1 MQGIFEGYDQ
11 TSVAVIKSASYLP
24 ASALLLS
31 VAVHAL
37 ILTLL
42 VASGD
47 KPESGEPAV
56 PSQNATAEGGPL
68 DKKAEGERISAAD
81 RDVAPPAVSQG
92 AGAEEG
98 LKAADKKTSAE
109 KNPAASPA
117 VQTKDFGAAEKVV
130 ERKDSGSEKPGGAGA
145 DASEKK
151 IETVVYTVRRG
162 DTLTKLAEK
171 CGMSISE
178 LAKLNGKSVQ
188 RLSNLWV
195 GQKIKIKAGADFS
208 R

>member
-1 MQGIFEGYDQ
+1 M
-11 TSVAVIKSASYLP
+11 SA
-24 ASALLLS
+24 
-31 VAVHAL
+31 AVHAL

-47 KPESGEPAV
+47 KPESGESAA
-56 PSQNATAEGGPL
+56 PSQNATAEGVQL
-68 DKKAEGERISAAD
+68 DKKAEDERESVED
-81 RDVAPPAVSQG
+81 RDVPPPAVSQG
-92 AGAEEG
+92 VGAEEG
-98 LKAADKKTSAE
+98 LKAADKR
-109 KNPAASPA
+109 NPAASPA
-117 VQTKDFGAAEKVV
+117 VQTKDIGAAEKVV
-130 ERKDSGSEKPGGAGA
+130 ERKPSGGENPGGAGA

-195 GQKIKIKAGADFS
+195 GQKIKIKASSDFS

>member
-1 MQGIFEGYDQ
+1 M
-11 TSVAVIKSASYLP
+11 IKNASYLS

-31 VAVHAL
+31 AAVHAL

-47 KPESGEPAV
+47 KPESGESAA
-56 PSQNATAEGGPL
+56 PSQNATAEGAQL
-68 DKKAEGERISAAD
+68 DKKPEDERDSVED
-81 RDVAPPAVSQG
+81 RDVPPPAVSQG
-92 AGAEEG
+92 VGAEEG

-109 KNPAASPA
+109 KNPAASPSIH
-117 VQTKDFGAAEKVV
+117 TKDGGAAEKVV
-130 ERKDSGSEKPGGAGA
+130 ERKTSGGEKPGGVGA
-145 DASEKK
+145 DAPENK

-195 GQKIKIKAGADFS
+195 GQKIKIKASSDFS

>member
-1 MQGIFEGYDQ
+1 M
-11 TSVAVIKSASYLP
+11 IKNASYLS

-31 VAVHAL
+31 AAVHAL

-47 KPESGEPAV
+47 KPESGESAV
-56 PSQNATAEGGPL
+56 PSQPSQNATAEDGRL
-68 DKKAEGERISAAD
+68 DEKAEGERDSVAD

-117 VQTKDFGAAEKVV
+117 IHTKDGGAAEKVV
-130 ERKDSGSEKPGGAGA
+130 ERKTSGGEKPGGVGA
-145 DASEKK
+145 DAPENK

-178 LAKLNGKSVQ
+178 LAKLNGKSVK

>member
-1 MQGIFEGYDQ
+1 
-11 TSVAVIKSASYLP
+11 VIKSASYLS
-24 ASALLLS
+24 ASALLMS
-31 VAVHAL
+31 AAVHAL

-47 KPESGEPAV
+47 KPESGESAAPSQ
-56 PSQNATAEGGPL
+56 PSQNATAEDGRL
-68 DKKAEGERISAAD
+68 DEKAEGERDSVAD
-81 RDVAPPAVSQG
+81 RDVVPPAVSQG
-92 AGAEEG
+92 VGADEG
-98 LKAADKKTSAE
+98 PKAADKKKSAE

-117 VQTKDFGAAEKVV
+117 VQTKNGGAAEKVV
-130 ERKDSGSEKPGGAGA
+130 ERKTSGGEKPSGAGA
-145 DASEKK
+145 DAPEKK

>member
-1 MQGIFEGYDQ
+1 M
-11 TSVAVIKSASYLP
+11 IKNASYLS

-31 VAVHAL
+31 AAVHAL

-47 KPESGEPAV
+47 KPESGESAA
-56 PSQNATAEGGPL
+56 PSQNATVEGAQL
-68 DKKAEGERISAAD
+68 DKKAEDERISVAD
-81 RDVAPPAVSQG
+81 RDDVPPAASTQG
-92 AGAEEG
+92 AAADEG
-98 LKAADKKTSAE
+98 KKAADKKTSAE
-109 KNPAASPA
+109 KNSAASPA
-117 VQTKDFGAAEKVV
+117 VQTKDIGAAAKVV
-130 ERKDSGSEKPGGAGA
+130 ERKKSGGEKPGGVGA